1 MKFEEAGACGG
12 HVPFFPDR
20 IRELQNR
27 SGQTAVTI
35 LTAPENYGKAAFA
48 EGCARQFGLKI
59 LRFSILDDD
68 SEETCWD
75 RFLHFLFEQKKV
87 PEELEKDCFASGGAH
102 YQMLEMQMRSCAAE
116 ARKQNYYGCGVI
128 LEHMERQELPRFIR
142 FLRNFEK
149 RPAAGWHVWLL
160 YECGGTETRAGA
172 FRQTAFPPELNEKHT
187 LRIGINELC
196 LHAEDIYEMFL
207 HDHIPVTIEAVVS
220 LYHHSGGAVG
230 EISEVLKL
238 QQNRASSLTQ
248 LPKRELEIASMASSG
263 LTNRE
268 IAERLYISENTVKS
282 AMKNIFQRL
291 HITSRRKLIALIN
304 PETRMR

>member
-1 MKFEEAGACGG
+1 
-12 HVPFFPDR
+12 
-20 IRELQNR
+20 
-27 SGQTAVTI
+27 
-35 LTAPENYGKAAFA
+35 
-48 EGCARQFGLKI
+48 
-59 LRFSILDDD
+59 
-68 SEETCWD
+68 
-75 RFLHFLFEQKKV
+75 
-87 PEELEKDCFASGGAH
+87 
-102 YQMLEMQMRSCAAE
+102 
-116 ARKQNYYGCGVI
+116 
-128 LEHMERQELPRFIR
+128 
-142 FLRNFEK
+142 
-149 RPAAGWHVWLL
+149 
-160 YECGGTETRAGA
+160 
-172 FRQTAFPPELNEKHT
+172 
-187 LRIGINELC
+187 
-196 LHAEDIYEMFL
+196 
-207 HDHIPVTIEAVVS
+207 VTIEAVVS

>member
-1 MKFEEAGACGG
+1 MKYEETGACGR

-20 IRELQNR
+20 IRELQSR

-35 LTAPENYGKAAFA
+35 LTAPENYGKATFA
-48 EGCARQFGLKI
+48 EGCARQFGLRT

-68 SEETCWD
+68 SEEICWD
-75 RFLHFLFEQKKV
+75 RFLHFLFEQQKV
-87 PEELEKDCFASGGAH
+87 PEELEKDCFASGSAH

-116 ARKQNYYGCGVI
+116 ARKQNYYGCGMI
-128 LEHMERQELPRFIR
+128 LEHLERQELPRFIR
-142 FLRNFEK
+142 FLKNFEK
-149 RPAAGWHVWLL
+149 KPAAGWHVWLL
-160 YECGGTETRAGA
+160 YECGDTETRAGA
-172 FRQTAFPPELNEKHT
+172 FRQNVFPPELNEKNT
-187 LRIGINELC
+187 LRIGRNELC